1 MNQQLGLTE
10 FFAMEA
16 SDYLERLDALV
27 SPPTMP
33 DATDFVRLTRALR
46 GSALMARQSTIA
58 AAAAAFEKFARRV
71 KARGVW
77 DESTRQRAVSAVD
90 DFKVLV
96 RKVGHWTDAEER
108 RAGALISDLTPEAP
122 QTEMRPADEL
132 PSGLDTGARAFVGRE
147 GAAVASALDQAAK
160 SLQQNPRAHDPVHRV
175 LVVAQPLRGL
185 SVLSDLPPLQ
195 DLLEGVERAVTEI
208 VARPEPI
215 AEAPMLLDAAA
226 KAVAR
231 VARELASDGDA
242 DSEGA
247 EVRRFVALLSQIFE
261 GALVPVESLFHD
273 DDGPHVLH
281 RGTTPG
287 RRRVLGHVELV
298 SHGEH
303 LVQAAHDLE
312 QASSRTQV
320 ELRAQ
325 SLTPTF
331 RALAAAS
338 GSQVLD
344 AVSAFA
350 LAARD
355 AVARR
360 AAVERRS
367 DFVAHLCEAG
377 RVLVEAATGDEEAL
391 SRKLRDTT
399 AALQSLGVPVARPA
413 APAPAVPVPPA
424 QGATEP
430 TVAEVAAPAGTAEDT
445 PDLAGSWARYERLM
459 ATHGLGATPSLDE
472 FLRSAAPDAPGRV
485 AVAAPATAVAAPRA
499 ARPEPES
506 EPVAIRSLCYSGRAA
521 LSRAASLRAE
531 ITTQLAAGVTSDD
544 LRDLIEEVL
553 DLVDLGL
560 QE

>member
-1 MNQQLGLTE
+1 
-10 FFAMEA
+10 MEA

-58 AAAAAFEKFARRV
+58 AAAAAFEKFARHV

-108 RAGALISDLTPEAP
+108 RAGALISDLTPEAA
-122 QTEMRPADEL
+122 QTEMRSAGEL
-132 PSGLDTGARAFVGRE
+132 PSEPDAGARAFVGRE

-231 VARELASDGDA
+231 VARELASDGNA

-261 GALVPVESLFHD
+261 GALVPVETLFHD
-273 DDGPHVLH
+273 DDGPHILH

-338 GSQVLD
+338 GSPVLD

-360 AAVERRS
+360 AAVECRS

-391 SRKLRDTT
+391 GRKLRDNT
-399 AALQSLGVPVARPA
+399 AALRSLAVPVARPA
-413 APAPAVPVPPA
+413 APAVPASPP
-424 QGATEP
+424 QRATQP
-430 TVAEVAAPAGTAEDT
+430 TVAEVAAPAATAEDT

-459 ATHGLGATPSLDE
+459 TTHGLGPTPSLDE
-472 FLRSAAPDAPGRV
+472 FLRSAAPDAPGRE
-485 AVAAPATAVAAPRA
+485 AVAAPAATVAAPRA